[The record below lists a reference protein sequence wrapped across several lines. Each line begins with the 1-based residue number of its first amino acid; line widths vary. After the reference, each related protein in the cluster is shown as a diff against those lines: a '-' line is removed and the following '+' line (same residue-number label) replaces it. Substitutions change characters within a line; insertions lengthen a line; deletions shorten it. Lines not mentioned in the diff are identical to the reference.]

1 MGRTIADS
9 YRDEGRA
16 EGMEKGR
23 AEGMEKGMEKG
34 QAKGI
39 QLTLLRLGRRQ
50 FGEPDSA
57 TVDALRAITDL
68 ERLGRLSDALRSATS
83 WTDLLATPSIVTM

>member
-9 YRDEGRA
+9 YRDE
-16 EGMEKGR
+16 GR

-57 TVDALRAITDL
+57 TVDALAAISDL
-68 ERLGRLSDALRSATS
+68 DRLGRLSDAILSAPS
-83 WTDLLATPSIVTM
+83 WNELLTTL

>member
-16 EGMEKGR
+16 EGL
-23 AEGMEKGMEKG
+23 EKG

-68 ERLGRLSDALRSATS
+68 ERLGRLSDALLSATS
-83 WTDLLATPSIVTM
+83 WSDLLATP